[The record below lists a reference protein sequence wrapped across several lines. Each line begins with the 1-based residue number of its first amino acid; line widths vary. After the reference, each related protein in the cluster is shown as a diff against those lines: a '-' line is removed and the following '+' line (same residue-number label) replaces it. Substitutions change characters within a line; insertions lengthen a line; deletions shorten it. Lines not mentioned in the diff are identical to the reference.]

1 MMLGNLDC
9 SGHVIG
15 YNPKHRRTAPKSV
28 CRVGNLIQ
36 SAVTGVRA
44 VADEQITVLAIDDD
58 PAIVDMI
65 RAGLGAEGMRVLG
78 AVDGGEGIDILGREN
93 VDVVLLDIMMPRVDG
108 WMALMDIRN
117 NPATADIPV
126 IMLSGK
132 TQDLAKILA
141 FKQGVQQ
148 YVTKP
153 FNVLE
158 LAARVESLVRVRRRA
173 AGEHGYHSDSE
184 FRKLAVRKGGRTV
197 LLTID
202 DIIYLSARNKS
213 TYAHT
218 YENQFLVDQT
228 LGELEAKLGRESFAR
243 VHRSYLVNLNKVKE
257 ILRVDGS
264 YVVVA
269 SDRDETHVPVA
280 RRQVREFR
288 EAVGI

>member
-1 MMLGNLDC
+1 VLDEA
-9 SGHVIG
+9 I
-15 YNPKHRRTAPKSV
+15 SV
-28 CRVGNLIQ
+28 LVM
-36 SAVTGVRA
+36 
-44 VADEQITVLAIDDD
+44 DDD
-58 PAIVDMI
+58 PAVVDMI
-65 RAGLGAEGMRVLG
+65 RMGLEADGMRVFSAG
-78 AVDGGEGIDILGREN
+78 DGGEGIDLLGRER
-93 VDVVLLDIMMPRVDG
+93 VDVVVLDIIMPRVDG
-108 WMALMDIRN
+108 WMALMDMRS

-126 IMLSGK
+126 IMLTGK

-153 FNVLE
+153 FNIME
-158 LAARVESLVRVRRRA
+158 LSARVESLARSRGRRA
-173 AGEHGYHSDSE
+173 GEPTGMGDAE

-218 YENQFLVDQT
+218 YENQYLVDLT
-228 LGELEAKLGRESFAR
+228 LGDLEAKLNRESFAR

-269 SDRDETHVPVA
+269 TDRDETHIPVA
-280 RRQVREFR
+280 RRQVRQFR

>member
-1 MMLGNLDC
+1 MGDEPI
-9 SGHVIG
+9 HVL
-15 YNPKHRRTAPKSV
+15 V
-28 CRVGNLIQ
+28 MD
-36 SAVTGVRA
+36 
-44 VADEQITVLAIDDD
+44 DE
-58 PAIVDMI
+58 PAIVDVI
-65 RAGLGAEGMRVLG
+65 RAGLEAEGMVVYG
-78 AVDGGEGIDILGREN
+78 AGDGGEGLDVLGKERI
-93 VDVVLLDIMMPRVDG
+93 DVVVLDIMMPRVDG

-117 NPATADIPV
+117 SPTLADLPV
-126 IMLSGK
+126 IMLSAK

-158 LAARVESLVRVRRRA
+158 LAARVESLSKARRGSTA
-173 AGEHGYHSDSE
+173 EQGVPSETE

-197 LLTID
+197 LLNID
-202 DIIYLSARNKS
+202 DIVLLSARNKS

-218 YENQFLVDQT
+218 YENQYLVDMT
-228 LGELEAKLGRESFAR
+228 LGELEDKLLRESFTR

-257 ILRVDGS
+257 ILRVEGS

-269 SDRDETHVPVA
+269 SDRDETHIPVA
-280 RRQVREFR
+280 RRQVRTFR